1 MYDLRAKDSNSPLAI
16 NFKVDV
22 FQNTGEDWDKVNLT
36 LSTGNPTSGGN
47 KPDLQ
52 PWYLDFI
59 TYYRAYGNM
68 NEKRARPAVAGEAVA
83 PYEVHDSVT
92 PNDLETMQ
100 QYVSENAARFIASF
114 TIGVPYSIPSDG
126 KFYSAEIKRFDM
138 PATYTY
144 FAVPKLDK
152 DAFLVARSTGWE
164 ELNLLPGQ
172 ANVFFEGSFVG
183 AIFLNTVSTED
194 TLDISLGRDK
204 RIIVEREKNKDVT
217 GSGIFGGTKTRQFS
231 YTISMKNIRKETVK
245 LIIEEQIPVSR
256 QKDIDVKVLELSGGE
271 LNAETGKVTW
281 RVELAPSATM
291 KKIISFSVKYPKDKP
306 ITNL

>member
-1 MYDLRAKDSNSPLAI
+1 
-16 NFKVDV
+16 
-22 FQNTGEDWDKVNLT
+22 
-36 LSTGNPTSGGN
+36 
-47 KPDLQ
+47 
-52 PWYLDFI
+52 
-59 TYYRAYGNM
+59 
-68 NEKRARPAVAGEAVA
+68 
-83 PYEVHDSVT
+83 
-92 PNDLETMQ
+92 
-100 QYVSENAARFIASF
+100 
-114 TIGVPYSIPSDG
+114 
-126 KFYSAEIKRFDM
+126 M
-138 PATYTY
+138 PADYIY

-164 ELNLLPGQ
+164 DLNLLPGE

-183 AIFLNTVSTED
+183 SIFLNTVSTED

-217 GSGIFGGTKTRQFS
+217 GSGIFGGTKIRQFS

-271 LNAETGKVTW
+271 LNAETGKITW
-281 RVELAPSATM
+281 RVELAPSAIM